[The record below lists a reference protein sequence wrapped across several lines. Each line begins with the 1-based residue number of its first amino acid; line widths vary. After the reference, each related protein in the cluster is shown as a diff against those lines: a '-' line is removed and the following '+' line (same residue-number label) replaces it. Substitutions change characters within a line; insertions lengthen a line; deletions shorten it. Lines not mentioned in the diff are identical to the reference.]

1 MLFRDKEKGE
11 KEPRGNLLLAALSL
25 IALSIGYYI
34 SLTSST
40 LTAFETIIRFFIAVI
55 IVIIGTY
62 LFYISFMTWYLKRRR
77 QNKTYFYQPEHFV
90 STSQMIFRMKQH
102 AVGLANI
109 TILAVMAF
117 VSIATT
123 TALYTNTESL
133 AEQLFP
139 RNSRITFDNPSLTH
153 QDEIFQKLILD
164 KIDKK
169 ASDFLI
175 YKDTMISFE
184 ISRASKIVV
193 TKKEV
198 MHPNI
203 AKTGFVYLVT
213 QDDFRSLGN
222 QLPQLK
228 TGQTA
233 FFKQKGDSQLKEL
246 DLLGY
251 HFENVLNLKTVHFPE
266 AANTYNPGVLVV
278 SDEATLNNIQKT
290 FETVTHYGFEPSITA
305 YANLTKE
312 EIANLLDD
320 KGTISD
326 NGQFIGNVETKE
338 DYLMGTY
345 ALSGGFLFTGFLL
358 GFSFILGAALI
369 IYYKQYSE
377 GHEDQKSYK
386 ILQEVG
392 MSKEQVKKTIN
403 SQILLVFFMPITLA
417 VVHFCAALVMLRQML
432 LLFGVLDS
440 VLIYLVSAATIAI
453 IICLYFIIYK
463 VTSRTYYRIIER

>member
-1 MLFRDKEKGE
+1 
-11 KEPRGNLLLAALSL
+11 
-25 IALSIGYYI
+25 
-34 SLTSST
+34 
-40 LTAFETIIRFFIAVI
+40 
-55 IVIIGTY
+55 
-62 LFYISFMTWYLKRRR
+62 MTWYLKRRR

-123 TALYTNTESL
+123 TALYTNTESM

-139 RNSRITFDNPSLTH
+139 RNSKITFDNTSLIN
-153 QDEIFQKLILD
+153 QDEIFQKVILD

-175 YKDTMISFE
+175 YKDTRISFE

-222 QLPQLK
+222 KLPQLK

-233 FFKQKGDSQLKEL
+233 FFKQKGDSQLKTI
-246 DLLGY
+246 DLLG
-251 HFENVLNLKTVHFPE
+251 HRFENIVNFKTVHFPPIT
-266 AANTYNPGVLVV
+266 NTYNPGVLVV
-278 SDEATLNNIQKT
+278 SDEATLNNIQTT

-312 EIANLLDD
+312 EIANILDD
-320 KGTISD
+320 KGTISN
-326 NGQFIGNVETKE
+326 NGQFIGNLESKE
-338 DYLMGTY
+338 DYRLGSYT
-345 ALSGGFLFTGFLL
+345 LSGGFLFTGFLL
-358 GFSFILGAALI
+358 GFSFILGVALI

-377 GHEDQKSYK
+377 GYEDQKSYK

-392 MSKEQVKKTIN
+392 MSKEQVKQTIN
-403 SQILLVFFMPITLA
+403 SQILLVFFIPITLA
-417 VVHFCAALVMLRQML
+417 VLHFCAAFVMLRQML

-440 VLIYLVSAATIAI
+440 IMVYLVSATTIAI

-463 VTSRTYYRIIER
+463 MTSRTYYRIIER

>member
-1 MLFRDKEKGE
+1 M
-11 KEPRGNLLLAALSL
+11 
-25 IALSIGYYI
+25 
-34 SLTSST
+34 
-40 LTAFETIIRFFIAVI
+40 
-55 IVIIGTY
+55 
-62 LFYISFMTWYLKRRR
+62 
-77 QNKTYFYQPEHFV
+77 
-90 STSQMIFRMKQH
+90 
-102 AVGLANI
+102 
-109 TILAVMAF
+109 
-117 VSIATT
+117 
-123 TALYTNTESL
+123 
-133 AEQLFP
+133 
-139 RNSRITFDNPSLTH
+139 
-153 QDEIFQKLILD
+153 
-164 KIDKK
+164 
-169 ASDFLI
+169 
-175 YKDTMISFE
+175 
-184 ISRASKIVV
+184 
-193 TKKEV
+193 
-198 MHPNI
+198 
-203 AKTGFVYLVT
+203 
-213 QDDFRSLGN
+213 
-222 QLPQLK
+222 
-228 TGQTA
+228 
-233 FFKQKGDSQLKEL
+233 
-246 DLLGY
+246 
-251 HFENVLNLKTVHFPE
+251 
-266 AANTYNPGVLVV
+266 V

-290 FETVTHYGFEPSITA
+290 FESVTHYDFEPSITA

-326 NGQFIGNVETKE
+326 NGQFIGNIETKE

-432 LLFGVLDS
+432 LLFGVSDS